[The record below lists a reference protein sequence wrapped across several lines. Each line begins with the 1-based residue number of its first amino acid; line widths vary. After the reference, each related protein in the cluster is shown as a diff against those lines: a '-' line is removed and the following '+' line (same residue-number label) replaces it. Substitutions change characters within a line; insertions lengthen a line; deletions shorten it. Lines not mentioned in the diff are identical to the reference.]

1 MIIRSTSE
9 LHPAI
14 RSSANALYKRLIR
27 AHEASRLKVRFEIYE
42 TFRVPS
48 RQEQLR
54 LKGVSKAGAFES
66 AHQFGLAIDF
76 VPFLSQAEAVAIGVL
91 PGWYWP
97 EITDEA
103 WKVLKEEAKL
113 CGLSVPISWDAAHVE
128 YPGWKQLITRNI

>member
-1 MIIRSTSE
+1 MIIRSTGE

-14 RSSANALYKRLIR
+14 RSSADALYKRLIR

-42 TFRVPS
+42 TLRVPS

-76 VPFLSQAEAVAIGVL
+76 VPFISQAEAAALGVV

-103 WKVLKEEAKL
+103 WQVLKEQAKL

-128 YPGWKQLITRNI
+128 YPGWRQLITRNI